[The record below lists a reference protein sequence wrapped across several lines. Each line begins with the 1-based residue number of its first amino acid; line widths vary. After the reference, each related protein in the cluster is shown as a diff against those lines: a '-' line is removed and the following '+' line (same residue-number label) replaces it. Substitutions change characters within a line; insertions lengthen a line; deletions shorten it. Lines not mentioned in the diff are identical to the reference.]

1 MSYFVCTPCN
11 CCTLW
16 FEIAMEENN
25 WPQSREILDC
35 WKIKYFKTILIAY
48 SVVFFTANKGKV

>member
-16 FEIAMEENN
+16 FEIAIEENN

-35 WKIKYFKTILIAY
+35 WKIKYFKTILLI
-48 SVVFFTANKGKV
+48 VL